1 MGFAPP
7 LPLSPATLPPLPMDT
22 CDSLWPE
29 MVCAAA
35 KPCCQLMNDLFR
47 GSHAGNVDRLHGYA
61 GTPPDLGDD
70 IPEKEPLPAAGS
82 RIGDHDHLTA
92 VSTGI
97 SRNRLSRI
105 AGLQHGGFDHK
116 SFCLKP
122 DSCRSHK
129 PIPQLQPLARRGHPG
144 VPQPEG

>member
-1 MGFAPP
+1 MAFAPP
-7 LPLSPATLPPLPMDT
+7 LPLSPATIPPLPMDT
-22 CDSLWPE
+22 CDSLWAE

-97 SRNRLSRI
+97 AGNRLCGI
-105 AGLQHGGFDHK
+105 AGLQHGGFDLDAY
-116 SFCLKP
+116 S
-122 DSCRSHK
+122 
-129 PIPQLQPLARRGHPG
+129 G
-144 VPQPEG
+144 